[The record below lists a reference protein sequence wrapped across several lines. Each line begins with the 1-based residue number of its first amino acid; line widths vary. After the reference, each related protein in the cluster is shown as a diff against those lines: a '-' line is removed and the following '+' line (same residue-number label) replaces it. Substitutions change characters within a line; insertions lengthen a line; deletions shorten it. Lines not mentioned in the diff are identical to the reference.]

1 MKRTLLFALLAAPI
15 FSYAASPAESVDKAV
30 QAMGGSNLQQLK
42 TFTLKARTKHWEPH
56 QSVQAGGEM
65 RFSCDSTYT
74 QSRDLSTGATRTD
87 WERNY
92 VYPATRTY
100 KFSEVLAGGTG
111 YVNGIDTTGRTKQ
124 SLESKP
130 PQHTMSGLRVAATTR
145 ELTRNS
151 PTLLVEM
158 AKNPKRVQAV
168 ADQNVGGKSLP
179 AVRYQGNNATY
190 IVMFDPATG
199 LPERIRTRDYEP
211 LEGDSNYDLV
221 LSDWRSVGG
230 IKYPYKQVVQL
241 NGRNVIETGVE
252 DVNVNPSL
260 GADVFAIPEA
270 YRAGAPKMAADG
282 KVPYQWVLRRPFIGT
297 LLDSDAVLYD
307 PKASSG
313 LRLVDVA
320 PGVSQVQGGT
330 HNSLIVEMDNFL
342 VVFDAPIGEMQ
353 SKWTID
359 AAGKKYSG
367 KPFKYVVLTHHHMDH
382 SNGIRTYAAA
392 GATVVVGQGNGDFF
406 RKVLAAPDSLGAD
419 SPKKKIN
426 ANVVEV
432 AGSYIITDGK
442 RDVGA
447 YLIEN
452 PHAQGYLMGYVK
464 DVKLGFVTDLW
475 SPGRDPLPPRLN
487 PGLAAVVNGVKRWN
501 LEPER
506 FAGGHGSTGSFPEL
520 LKVAA
525 ATN

>member
-42 TFTLKARTKHWEPH
+42 TITLKARTKHWEPH